1 MRNGHYKRAMTLVE
15 PNYRANPND
24 PETLWA
30 MSWLKQVWKDL
41 KTSQELAEKAVA
53 VDSRNTRK

>member
-1 MRNGHYKRAMTLVE
+1 
-15 PNYRANPND
+15 
-24 PETLWA
+24 